1 MTKALYR
8 VLRPKKWGEV
18 VDKDLI
24 VEVLRNQVKNNSVSH
39 GYLFCGLRGTGKT
52 SCAKIL
58 ARAVNCL
65 NPHDGEPCNEC
76 ENCKAILEDRAV
88 DVLEL
93 DAASN
98 NGVDNIRELKE
109 LGVYPP
115 TTLKKKVYIIDEAH
129 MLSNSAFNAL
139 LKILE
144 EPPAHLIFILA
155 TTEPEKLPDTVK
167 SRLQRFDF
175 HGISKDKL
183 EESLRSAAVGL
194 NEEVSDEVFGII
206 ADNAGG
212 SMRDA
217 LSMLDQ
223 LLSIP
228 LRPITPEIISTLL
241 GFTGIDEIAP
251 LLTDILNHDVLGVM
265 NETRDIMKRGR
276 SGEKTLYALMK
287 ACRDL
292 YLVKMG
298 EMDGMSTKRKEILTK
313 ISEYV
318 DENRILDLIESFR
331 KLIDGINYA
340 YDEALMFQMGLVEI
354 ARNRVVTTSVSDAKD
369 VKIPKFVKEKKETNF
384 NELFSRNVENTEDKV
399 KVENRPNK
407 SINPENDESGDK
419 VKNENKAENKKHE
432 SIEVK
437 PTKND
442 KTEMPKNE
450 SDFEERPFFEPE
462 EADFIN
468 MVEGFLP
475 DVSRQEDTL
484 NSVRKN
490 DNPDIVESKKDEKTD
505 EESDEKEK
513 SIETDE
519 TKSTTTD
526 FPKSEDR
533 FEENEEQDD
542 GALQNEEG
550 SELFDKIVEGNP
562 LLQFSKDN
570 YYIKFKKSK
579 LVFTPKTS
587 EEDFIFNSYKKELT
601 EKLSEIVG
609 SGASIEIRS
618 SNEDVQRLIN
628 LFGDKLEIRE

>member
-8 VLRPKKWGEV
+8 VLRPKTWSEV

-24 VEVLRNQVKNNSVSH
+24 VEVLRNQVKNDSVSH

-144 EPPAHLIFILA
+144 EPPKHLIFILA
-155 TTEPEKLPDTVK
+155 TTEPEKLPNTVK

-175 HGISKDKL
+175 HGISKDRL
-183 EESLRSAAVGL
+183 EDSLRNAAKGL
-194 NEEVSDEVFGII
+194 KEEVSDEVFGIV

-228 LRPITPEIISTLL
+228 IRPITPEIISSLL

-265 NETRDIMKRGR
+265 NETADIMKRGR

-298 EMDGMSTKRKEILTK
+298 ETDGLSTKRKEVLEK

-354 ARNRVVTTSVSDAKD
+354 ARNRAVTTSVSNSRET
-369 VKIPKFVKEKKETNF
+369 KIPKFVKEKKETDF
-384 NELFSRNVENTEDKV
+384 NELFSKNVEKKEAEVQNEKTKSEPSDTDKE
-399 KVENRPNK
+399 KLEK
-407 SINPENDESGDK
+407 DEMK
-419 VKNENKAENKKHE
+419 PIKNEAKQK
-432 SIEVK
+432 
-437 PTKND
+437 D
-442 KTEMPKNE
+442 KNE
-450 SDFEERPFFEPE
+450 KPQTEADFEERPFLEPE
-462 EADFIN
+462 ESDYLNLDEEFT
-468 MVEGFLP
+468 P
-475 DVSRQEDTL
+475 DVSGW
-484 NSVRKN
+484 
-490 DNPDIVESKKDEKTD
+490 ESKTNVAPKN
-505 EESDEKEK
+505 SEKEVELK
-513 SIETDE
+513 KAEEHEEVVEEEKDLKDSIERKKTGTDDLSKVE
-519 TKSTTTD
+519 EKIE
-526 FPKSEDR
+526 ED
-533 FEENEEQDD
+533 EGVDD
-542 GALQNEEG
+542 GTLQNEEG
-550 SELFDKIVEGNP
+550 EKMFDKIVEGNP
-562 LLQFSKDN
+562 LLQSSKNN
-570 YYIKFKKSK
+570 YYIKLIKKK
-579 LVFTPKTS
+579 LIFTPKNS
-587 EEDFIFNSYKKELT
+587 EEDFIFNSSKKEIT
-601 EKLSEIVG
+601 EKMNEIVG
-609 SGASIEIRS
+609 GGASVEIRS
-618 SNEDVQRLIN
+618 SNTEMQRAID
-628 LFGDKLEIRE
+628 LFGDKLEIR

>member
-8 VLRPKKWGEV
+8 VLRPKTWSEV

-24 VEVLRNQVKNNSVSH
+24 VEVLRNQVKNDSVSH

-144 EPPAHLIFILA
+144 EPPKHLIFILA

-175 HGISKDKL
+175 HGISKDRL
-183 EESLRSAAVGL
+183 EDSLRNAAKGL
-194 NEEVSDEVFGII
+194 KEEVSDEVFGII

-228 LRPITPEIISTLL
+228 IRPITPEIISSLL

-265 NETRDIMKRGR
+265 NETADIMKRGR

-298 EMDGMSTKRKEILTK
+298 ETDGLSTKRKEVLEK

-354 ARNRVVTTSVSDAKD
+354 ARNRAVTTSVSNSRET
-369 VKIPKFVKEKKETNF
+369 KIPKFVKEKKETDF
-384 NELFSRNVENTEDKV
+384 NELFSKNIEKKEAKVQNEKTKSEPSYTDKE
-399 KVENRPNK
+399 KLEK
-407 SINPENDESGDK
+407 DEMK
-419 VKNENKAENKKHE
+419 PIKNEAKQ
-432 SIEVK
+432 
-437 PTKND
+437 ND
-442 KTEMPKNE
+442 KNEKPQTE

-462 EADFIN
+462 ESDYLNLDEEFT
-468 MVEGFLP
+468 P
-475 DVSRQEDTL
+475 DVSGWKSKTNPYPEKGEKEVELKKAEEPEEEKDL
-484 NSVRKN
+484 KDSIERKKTGT
-490 DNPDIVESKKDEKTD
+490 DDLSKAEEKIEED
-505 EESDEKEK
+505 EEV
-513 SIETDE
+513 
-519 TKSTTTD
+519 
-526 FPKSEDR
+526 
-533 FEENEEQDD
+533 DD
-542 GALQNEEG
+542 GTLQNDEG
-550 SELFDKIVEGNP
+550 EKMFDKIVEGNP
-562 LLQFSKDN
+562 LLQSSKNN
-570 YYIKFKKSK
+570 YYIKLIKKK
-579 LVFTPKTS
+579 LIFTPKNS
-587 EEDFIFNSYKKELT
+587 EEDFIFNSSKKEIT
-601 EKLSEIVG
+601 EKMNEIVG
-609 SGASIEIRS
+609 GGASVEIRS
-618 SNEDVQRLIN
+618 SNTEMQRAID
-628 LFGDKLEIRE
+628 LFGDKLEIR

>member
-8 VLRPKKWGEV
+8 VLRPKTWSEV

-24 VEVLRNQVKNNSVSH
+24 VEVLRNQVKNDSVSH

-144 EPPAHLIFILA
+144 EPPKHLIFILA

-175 HGISKDKL
+175 HGISKDRL
-183 EESLRSAAVGL
+183 EDSLRNAAKGL
-194 NEEVSDEVFGII
+194 KEEVSDEVFGII

-228 LRPITPEIISTLL
+228 IRPITPEIISSLL

-265 NETRDIMKRGR
+265 NETADIMKRGR

-298 EMDGMSTKRKEILTK
+298 ETDGLSTKRKEVLEK

-354 ARNRVVTTSVSDAKD
+354 ARNKAVTTSVSNSRET
-369 VKIPKFVKEKKETNF
+369 KIPKFVKEKKETDF
-384 NELFSRNVENTEDKV
+384 NELFSKNVEKKEAKVQNEKTKSEPSDTDKE
-399 KVENRPNK
+399 KLEK
-407 SINPENDESGDK
+407 DEMK
-419 VKNENKAENKKHE
+419 PIKNEAKQ
-432 SIEVK
+432 
-437 PTKND
+437 ND
-442 KTEMPKNE
+442 KNEKPQTE

-462 EADFIN
+462 ESDYLNLDEEFT
-468 MVEGFLP
+468 P
-475 DVSRQEDTL
+475 DVSGW
-484 NSVRKN
+484 
-490 DNPDIVESKKDEKTD
+490 ESKTNVAPKKGEKEVELKKAEEPEEVVEEEKDLKDSIERKKTGTDDLSKAKEKIEED
-505 EESDEKEK
+505 EEV
-513 SIETDE
+513 
-519 TKSTTTD
+519 
-526 FPKSEDR
+526 
-533 FEENEEQDD
+533 DD
-542 GALQNEEG
+542 GTLQNEEG
-550 SELFDKIVEGNP
+550 EKMFDKIVEGNP
-562 LLQFSKDN
+562 LLQSSKNN
-570 YYIKFKKSK
+570 YYIKLIKKK
-579 LVFTPKTS
+579 LIFTPKNS
-587 EEDFIFNSYKKELT
+587 EEDFIFNSSKKELT
-601 EKLSEIVG
+601 EKMNEIVG
-609 SGASIEIRS
+609 GGASVEIRS
-618 SNEDVQRLIN
+618 SNAGMQRAID
-628 LFGDKLEIRE
+628 LFGDKLEIR

>member
-8 VLRPKKWGEV
+8 VLRPKTWSEV

-24 VEVLRNQVKNNSVSH
+24 VEVLRNQVKNDSVSH

-144 EPPAHLIFILA
+144 EPPKHLIFILA

-175 HGISKDKL
+175 HGISKDRL
-183 EESLRSAAVGL
+183 EDSLRNAAKGL
-194 NEEVSDEVFGII
+194 KEKVSDEVFGII

-228 LRPITPEIISTLL
+228 IRPITPEIISSLL

-265 NETRDIMKRGR
+265 NETADIMKRGR

-298 EMDGMSTKRKEILTK
+298 ETDGLSTKRKEVLEK

-354 ARNRVVTTSVSDAKD
+354 ARNRAVTTSVSNSGET
-369 VKIPKFVKEKKETNF
+369 KIPKFVKEKKETDF
-384 NELFSRNVENTEDKV
+384 NELFSKNVEKKEAEIENEKTKSEPSDTEKE
-399 KVENRPNK
+399 KLEK
-407 SINPENDESGDK
+407 DEMK
-419 VKNENKAENKKHE
+419 PIKNE
-432 SIEVK
+432 VK
-437 PTKND
+437 QND
-442 KTEMPKNE
+442 KNEKPQTE

-462 EADFIN
+462 ESDYLNLDEEFT
-468 MVEGFLP
+468 P
-475 DVSRQEDTL
+475 DVSGWKSKTNATPEKGEKEVELKKAEEPEEAVEEEKDL
-484 NSVRKN
+484 KDSIERKKTGT
-490 DNPDIVESKKDEKTD
+490 DDLSKAEEKIEED
-505 EESDEKEK
+505 EEV
-513 SIETDE
+513 
-519 TKSTTTD
+519 
-526 FPKSEDR
+526 
-533 FEENEEQDD
+533 DD
-542 GALQNEEG
+542 GTLQNEEG
-550 SELFDKIVEGNP
+550 EKMFDKIVEGNP
-562 LLQFSKDN
+562 LLQSSKNN
-570 YYIKFKKSK
+570 YYIKLIKKK
-579 LVFTPKTS
+579 LIFTPKNS
-587 EEDFIFNSYKKELT
+587 EEDFIFNSSKKELT
-601 EKLSEIVG
+601 EKMNEIVG
-609 SGASIEIRS
+609 GGASVEIRS
-618 SNEDVQRLIN
+618 SNAGMQRAID
-628 LFGDKLEIRE
+628 LFGDKLEIR

>member
-8 VLRPKKWGEV
+8 VLRPKTWSEV

-24 VEVLRNQVKNNSVSH
+24 VEVLRNQVKNDSVSH

-144 EPPAHLIFILA
+144 EPPKHLIFILA

-175 HGISKDKL
+175 HGISKDRL
-183 EESLRSAAVGL
+183 EDSLRNAAKGL
-194 NEEVSDEVFGII
+194 KEEVSDEVFGII

-228 LRPITPEIISTLL
+228 IRPITPEIISSLL

-265 NETRDIMKRGR
+265 NETADIMKRGR

-298 EMDGMSTKRKEILTK
+298 ETDGLSTKRKEVLEK

-354 ARNRVVTTSVSDAKD
+354 ARNRAVTTSVSNSGET
-369 VKIPKFVKEKKETNF
+369 KIPKFVKEKKETDF
-384 NELFSRNVENTEDKV
+384 NELFSKNVEKKEAEVQNEKTKSEPSDTEKE
-399 KVENRPNK
+399 KLEK
-407 SINPENDESGDK
+407 DEMK
-419 VKNENKAENKKHE
+419 PVKNE
-432 SIEVK
+432 VK
-437 PTKND
+437 QND
-442 KTEMPKNE
+442 KNEKPQTE

-462 EADFIN
+462 ESDYLNLDEEFT
-468 MVEGFLP
+468 P
-475 DVSRQEDTL
+475 DVSEWKSKT
-484 NSVRKN
+484 
-490 DNPDIVESKKDEKTD
+490 NPTSEKGEKEVELKKAEEPKEVVEEEKELKDSIERNKTGTDDLSKAEEKIEED
-505 EESDEKEK
+505 EEV
-513 SIETDE
+513 
-519 TKSTTTD
+519 
-526 FPKSEDR
+526 
-533 FEENEEQDD
+533 DD
-542 GALQNEEG
+542 GTLQNEEG
-550 SELFDKIVEGNP
+550 EKMFDKIVEGNP
-562 LLQFSKDN
+562 LLQSSKNN
-570 YYIKFKKSK
+570 YYIKLIKKK
-579 LVFTPKTS
+579 LIFTPKNS
-587 EEDFIFNSYKKELT
+587 EEDFIFNSSKKELT
-601 EKLSEIVG
+601 EKMNEIVG
-609 SGASIEIRS
+609 GGASVEIRS
-618 SNEDVQRLIN
+618 SNAGMQRAID
-628 LFGDKLEIRE
+628 LFGDKLEIR

>member
-8 VLRPKKWGEV
+8 VLRPKKWSEV

-24 VEVLRNQVKNNSVSH
+24 VEVLRNQVKNDSVSH

-144 EPPAHLIFILA
+144 EPPKHLIFILA

-183 EESLRSAAVGL
+183 EESLKMAANGL
-194 NEEVSDEVFGII
+194 NEEVSEEVFGII

-228 LRPITPEIISTLL
+228 IRPITPEIISTLL

-265 NETRDIMKRGR
+265 SETADIMKRGR

-298 EMDGMSTKRKEILTK
+298 ETDGLSTKRKEVLSK
-313 ISEYV
+313 ISDYV

-354 ARNRVVTTSVSDAKD
+354 ARNRAISTSVSNAKD
-369 VKIPKFVKEKKETNF
+369 VKIPKFVKDKKETDF
-384 NELFSRNVENTEDKV
+384 NELFSKNLEKKQDKVEIKKETVEPLDVEQKKSEETSKTENIIEYKTEVPIDEDKS
-399 KVENRPNK
+399 N
-407 SINPENDESGDK
+407 I
-419 VKNENKAENKKHE
+419 KK
-432 SIEVK
+432 EV
-437 PTKND
+437 PQSD
-442 KTEMPKNE
+442 

-462 EADFIN
+462 ESDYMNIDEEFS
-468 MVEGFLP
+468 P
-475 DVSRQEDTL
+475 DVSGWKSKTDPTPKKSTKEDKIKT
-484 NSVRKN
+484 VEKHDEYIEEKKN
-490 DNPDIVESKKDEKTD
+490 LKEPLEAEKSESK
-505 EESDEKEK
+505 
-513 SIETDE
+513 
-519 TKSTTTD
+519 
-526 FPKSEDR
+526 
-533 FEENEEQDD
+533 EQDKVEKNEPVDD
-542 GALQNEEG
+542 GTLQNEEG
-550 SELFDKIVEGNP
+550 EKMFDKIVEGNP

-570 YYIKFKKSK
+570 FYIKFINKKMI
-579 LVFTPKTS
+579 FTPKNS
-587 EEDFIFNSYKKELT
+587 EEDFIFNSSKKELT
-601 EKLSEIVG
+601 EKLNEIVG
-609 SGASIEIRS
+609 GGASIEIRS
-618 SNEDVQRLIN
+618 SNEGIQKVID

>member
-8 VLRPKKWGEV
+8 VLRPKTWSEV

-24 VEVLRNQVKNNSVSH
+24 VEVLRNQVKNDSVSH

-144 EPPAHLIFILA
+144 EPPKHLIFILA

-175 HGISKDKL
+175 HGISKDRL
-183 EESLRSAAVGL
+183 EDSLRNAAKGL
-194 NEEVSDEVFGII
+194 KEEVSDEVFGII

-228 LRPITPEIISTLL
+228 IRPITPEIISSLL
-241 GFTGIDEIAP
+241 GFTGIDEIAT

-265 NETRDIMKRGR
+265 NETADIMKRGR

-298 EMDGMSTKRKEILTK
+298 ETDGLSTKRKEVLEK

-354 ARNRVVTTSVSDAKD
+354 ARNRAVTTSVSNSRET
-369 VKIPKFVKEKKETNF
+369 KIPKFVKEKKETDF
-384 NELFSRNVENTEDKV
+384 NELFSKNVE
-399 KVENRPNK
+399 
-407 SINPENDESGDK
+407 
-419 VKNENKAENKKHE
+419 KNEAKVQNENTKLEPSDTDKE
-432 SIEVK
+432 KLEKDEIKPIKNEVK
-437 PTKND
+437 QKDKNEKP
-442 KTEMPKNE
+442 KTESN
-450 SDFEERPFFEPE
+450 FEERPFLEPE
-462 EADFIN
+462 ESDYLNLDEEFT
-468 MVEGFLP
+468 P
-475 DVSRQEDTL
+475 DVSGW
-484 NSVRKN
+484 
-490 DNPDIVESKKDEKTD
+490 ESKTNVAPKNGEKEVELKKAEEPEEVVEEEKDLKDSIERKKTGTDDLSKAEEKIEED
-505 EESDEKEK
+505 EEV
-513 SIETDE
+513 
-519 TKSTTTD
+519 
-526 FPKSEDR
+526 
-533 FEENEEQDD
+533 DD
-542 GALQNEEG
+542 GTLQNEEG
-550 SELFDKIVEGNP
+550 EKMFDRIVEGNP
-562 LLQFSKDN
+562 LLQSSKNN
-570 YYIKFKKSK
+570 YYIKLIKKK
-579 LVFTPKTS
+579 LIFTPKNS
-587 EEDFIFNSYKKELT
+587 EEDFIFNSSKKELT
-601 EKLSEIVG
+601 EKMNEIVG
-609 SGASIEIRS
+609 GGASVEIRS
-618 SNEDVQRLIN
+618 SNAGMQRAID
-628 LFGDKLEIRE
+628 LFGDKLEIR

>member
-8 VLRPKKWGEV
+8 VLRPKTWSEV

-24 VEVLRNQVKNNSVSH
+24 VEVLRNQVKNDSVSH

-144 EPPAHLIFILA
+144 EPPKHLIFILA

-175 HGISKDKL
+175 HGISKDRL
-183 EESLRSAAVGL
+183 EDSLRNAAKGL
-194 NEEVSDEVFGII
+194 KEEVSDEVFGII

-228 LRPITPEIISTLL
+228 IRPITPEIISSLL

-265 NETRDIMKRGR
+265 NETADIMKRGR

-298 EMDGMSTKRKEILTK
+298 ETDGLSTKRKEVLEK

-354 ARNRVVTTSVSDAKD
+354 ARNKAVTTSVSNSRET
-369 VKIPKFVKEKKETNF
+369 KIPKFVKEKKETDF
-384 NELFSRNVENTEDKV
+384 NELFSKNVEKKEAEVQNEKTKSEPSYTDKE
-399 KVENRPNK
+399 KLEK
-407 SINPENDESGDK
+407 DEMK
-419 VKNENKAENKKHE
+419 PIKNEVKQNDKNKK
-432 SIEVK
+432 
-437 PTKND
+437 PQT
-442 KTEMPKNE
+442 E

-462 EADFIN
+462 ESDYLNLDEEFT
-468 MVEGFLP
+468 P
-475 DVSRQEDTL
+475 DVSGWKSKTNPAPEKGEKEVELKKAKEPEEVVEEEKDL
-484 NSVRKN
+484 KDSIERKKTGT
-490 DNPDIVESKKDEKTD
+490 DDLSKEEEKIEED
-505 EESDEKEK
+505 EEV
-513 SIETDE
+513 
-519 TKSTTTD
+519 
-526 FPKSEDR
+526 
-533 FEENEEQDD
+533 DD
-542 GALQNEEG
+542 GTLQNEEG
-550 SELFDKIVEGNP
+550 EKMFDKIVEGNP
-562 LLQFSKDN
+562 LLQSSKNN
-570 YYIKFKKSK
+570 YYIKLIKKK
-579 LVFTPKTS
+579 LIFTPKNS
-587 EEDFIFNSYKKELT
+587 EEDFIFNSSKKELT
-601 EKLSEIVG
+601 EKMNEIVG
-609 SGASIEIRS
+609 GGASVEIRS
-618 SNEDVQRLIN
+618 SNAGMQRAID
-628 LFGDKLEIRE
+628 LFGDKLEIR

>member
-1 MTKALYR
+1 MKKALYR
-8 VLRPKKWGEV
+8 VLRPKTWSEV

-24 VEVLRNQVKNNSVSH
+24 VEVLRNQVKNDSVSH

-144 EPPAHLIFILA
+144 EPPKHLIFILA

-175 HGISKDKL
+175 HGISKDRL
-183 EESLRSAAVGL
+183 EDSLRNAAKGL
-194 NEEVSDEVFGII
+194 KEEVSDEVFGII

-228 LRPITPEIISTLL
+228 IRPITPEIISSLL

-265 NETRDIMKRGR
+265 NETADIMKRGR

-298 EMDGMSTKRKEILTK
+298 ETDGLSTKRKEVLEK

-354 ARNRVVTTSVSDAKD
+354 ARNKAVTTSVSNSRET
-369 VKIPKFVKEKKETNF
+369 KIPKFVKEKKETDF
-384 NELFSRNVENTEDKV
+384 NELFSKNVEKKEAKVQNEKTKSEPSDTDKE
-399 KVENRPNK
+399 KLEK
-407 SINPENDESGDK
+407 DEMK
-419 VKNENKAENKKHE
+419 PIKNEAKQ
-432 SIEVK
+432 
-437 PTKND
+437 ND
-442 KTEMPKNE
+442 KNEKPQTE

-462 EADFIN
+462 ESDYLNLDEEFTH
-468 MVEGFLP
+468 
-475 DVSRQEDTL
+475 DVSGW
-484 NSVRKN
+484 
-490 DNPDIVESKKDEKTD
+490 ESKTNVAPKKGENEVELKKAEEPEEVVEEEKDLKDSIERKKTETDDLSKEEEKIEED
-505 EESDEKEK
+505 EEV
-513 SIETDE
+513 
-519 TKSTTTD
+519 
-526 FPKSEDR
+526 
-533 FEENEEQDD
+533 DD
-542 GALQNEEG
+542 GTLQNEEG
-550 SELFDKIVEGNP
+550 EKMFDKIVEGNP
-562 LLQFSKDN
+562 LLQSSKNN
-570 YYIKFKKSK
+570 YYIKLIKKK
-579 LVFTPKTS
+579 LIFTPKNS
-587 EEDFIFNSYKKELT
+587 EEDFIFNSSKKELT
-601 EKLSEIVG
+601 EKMNEIVG
-609 SGASIEIRS
+609 GGASVEIRS
-618 SNEDVQRLIN
+618 SNAGMQRAID
-628 LFGDKLEIRE
+628 LFGDKLEIR

>member
-8 VLRPKKWGEV
+8 VLRPKTWSEV

-24 VEVLRNQVKNNSVSH
+24 VEVLRNQVKNDSVSH

-144 EPPAHLIFILA
+144 EPPKHLIFILA

-175 HGISKDKL
+175 HGISKDRL
-183 EESLRSAAVGL
+183 EDSLRNAAKGL
-194 NEEVSDEVFGII
+194 KEEVSDEVFGII

-228 LRPITPEIISTLL
+228 IRPITPEIISSLL

-265 NETRDIMKRGR
+265 NETADIMKRGR

-298 EMDGMSTKRKEILTK
+298 ETDGLSTKRKEVLEK

-354 ARNRVVTTSVSDAKD
+354 ARNKAVTTSVSNSRET
-369 VKIPKFVKEKKETNF
+369 KIPKFVKEKKETDF
-384 NELFSRNVENTEDKV
+384 NELFSKNVE
-399 KVENRPNK
+399 
-407 SINPENDESGDK
+407 
-419 VKNENKAENKKHE
+419 KNEAKVQNEKTKSEPSDTDKEKLEKDEIKPIKN
-432 SIEVK
+432 EVK
-437 PTKND
+437 QKDKNE
-442 KTEMPKNE
+442 KPQKE
-450 SDFEERPFFEPE
+450 SDFEERPFLEPE
-462 EADFIN
+462 ESDYLNLDEEF
-468 MVEGFLP
+468 MP
-475 DVSRQEDTL
+475 DVSEWKNKTNPTPEKGEKEVEFKKTEEPEEVAEEEKDL
-484 NSVRKN
+484 KDSIERKKAGT
-490 DNPDIVESKKDEKTD
+490 DDLSKAEEKIEED
-505 EESDEKEK
+505 EEV
-513 SIETDE
+513 
-519 TKSTTTD
+519 
-526 FPKSEDR
+526 
-533 FEENEEQDD
+533 DD
-542 GALQNEEG
+542 GTLQNEEG
-550 SELFDKIVEGNP
+550 EKMFDKIVEGNP
-562 LLQFSKDN
+562 LLQSSKNN
-570 YYIKFKKSK
+570 YYIKLIKKK
-579 LVFTPKTS
+579 LIFTPKNS
-587 EEDFIFNSYKKELT
+587 EEDFIFNSSKKELT
-601 EKLSEIVG
+601 EKMNEIVG
-609 SGASIEIRS
+609 GGASVEIRS
-618 SNEDVQRLIN
+618 SNAGMQRAID
-628 LFGDKLEIRE
+628 LFGDKLEIR

>member
-8 VLRPKKWGEV
+8 VLRPKTWSEV

-24 VEVLRNQVKNNSVSH
+24 VEVLRNQVKNDSVSH

-52 SCAKIL
+52 SCAKIM

-144 EPPAHLIFILA
+144 EPPKHLIFILA

-175 HGISKDKL
+175 HGISKDRL
-183 EESLRSAAVGL
+183 EDSLRNAAKGL
-194 NEEVSDEVFGII
+194 KEEVSDEVFGII

-228 LRPITPEIISTLL
+228 IRPITPEIISSLL

-265 NETRDIMKRGR
+265 NETADIMKRGR

-298 EMDGMSTKRKEILTK
+298 ETDGLSTKRKEVLEK

-354 ARNRVVTTSVSDAKD
+354 ARNKAVTTSVSNSRET
-369 VKIPKFVKEKKETNF
+369 KIPKFVKEKKETDF
-384 NELFSRNVENTEDKV
+384 TELFSKNVE
-399 KVENRPNK
+399 
-407 SINPENDESGDK
+407 
-419 VKNENKAENKKHE
+419 KNEAKVQNEKTKSEPSDTDKEKLEKDEIKPIKN
-432 SIEVK
+432 EVK
-437 PTKND
+437 QKDKNE
-442 KTEMPKNE
+442 KPQKE
-450 SDFEERPFFEPE
+450 SDFEERPFLEPE
-462 EADFIN
+462 ESDYLNLDEEF
-468 MVEGFLP
+468 MP
-475 DVSRQEDTL
+475 DVSEWKNKTNPTPEKGEKEVEFKKTEEPEEVAEEEKDL
-484 NSVRKN
+484 KDSIERKKAGT
-490 DNPDIVESKKDEKTD
+490 DDLSKAEEKIEED
-505 EESDEKEK
+505 EEV
-513 SIETDE
+513 
-519 TKSTTTD
+519 
-526 FPKSEDR
+526 
-533 FEENEEQDD
+533 DD
-542 GALQNEEG
+542 GTLQNEEG
-550 SELFDKIVEGNP
+550 EKMFDKIVEGNP
-562 LLQFSKDN
+562 LLQSSKNN
-570 YYIKFKKSK
+570 YYIKLIKKK
-579 LVFTPKTS
+579 LIFTPKNS
-587 EEDFIFNSYKKELT
+587 EEDFIFNSSKKELT
-601 EKLSEIVG
+601 EKMNEIVG
-609 SGASIEIRS
+609 GGASVEIRS
-618 SNEDVQRLIN
+618 SNAGMQRAID
-628 LFGDKLEIRE
+628 LFGDKLEIR

>member
-8 VLRPKKWGEV
+8 VLRPKTWSEV

-24 VEVLRNQVKNNSVSH
+24 VEVLRNQVKNDSVSH

-144 EPPAHLIFILA
+144 EPPKHLIFILA

-175 HGISKDKL
+175 HGISKDRL
-183 EESLRSAAVGL
+183 EDSLRNAAKGL
-194 NEEVSDEVFGII
+194 KEEVSDEVFGII

-228 LRPITPEIISTLL
+228 IRPITPEIISSLL
-241 GFTGIDEIAP
+241 GFTGIDEIAL

-265 NETRDIMKRGR
+265 NETADIMKRGR

-298 EMDGMSTKRKEILTK
+298 ETDGLSTKRKEVLEK

-354 ARNRVVTTSVSDAKD
+354 ARNRAVTTSVSNSRET
-369 VKIPKFVKEKKETNF
+369 KIPKFVKEKKETDF
-384 NELFSRNVENTEDKV
+384 NELFSKNVE
-399 KVENRPNK
+399 
-407 SINPENDESGDK
+407 
-419 VKNENKAENKKHE
+419 KNEAKVQNEKTKSEPSDTDKEKLEKDEIKPIKN
-432 SIEVK
+432 EVK
-437 PTKND
+437 QKDKNE
-442 KTEMPKNE
+442 KPQKE

-462 EADFIN
+462 ESDYLNLDEEFT
-468 MVEGFLP
+468 P
-475 DVSRQEDTL
+475 DVSGW
-484 NSVRKN
+484 
-490 DNPDIVESKKDEKTD
+490 ESKTNVAPKKGEKEVELKKAEEPEEVVEEEKDLKDSIERKKTGTDDLSKAEEKIEED
-505 EESDEKEK
+505 EEV
-513 SIETDE
+513 
-519 TKSTTTD
+519 
-526 FPKSEDR
+526 
-533 FEENEEQDD
+533 DD
-542 GALQNEEG
+542 GTLQNEEG
-550 SELFDKIVEGNP
+550 EKMFDKIVEGNP
-562 LLQFSKDN
+562 LLQSSKNN
-570 YYIKFKKSK
+570 YYIKLIKKK
-579 LVFTPKTS
+579 LIFTPKNS
-587 EEDFIFNSYKKELT
+587 EEDFIFNSSKKELT
-601 EKLSEIVG
+601 EKMNEIVG
-609 SGASIEIRS
+609 GGASVEIRS
-618 SNEDVQRLIN
+618 SNAGMQRAID
-628 LFGDKLEIRE
+628 LFGDKLEIR

>member
-8 VLRPKKWGEV
+8 VLRPKTWSEV

-24 VEVLRNQVKNNSVSH
+24 VEVLRNQVKNDSVSH

-144 EPPAHLIFILA
+144 EPPKHLIFILA

-175 HGISKDKL
+175 HGISKDRL
-183 EESLRSAAVGL
+183 EDSLRNAAKGL
-194 NEEVSDEVFGII
+194 KEEVSDEVFGII

-228 LRPITPEIISTLL
+228 IRPITPEIISTLL

-251 LLTDILNHDVLGVM
+251 LLTDILNHDVLDVM
-265 NETRDIMKRGR
+265 NETADIMKRGR

-298 EMDGMSTKRKEILTK
+298 ETDGLSTKRKEVLEK

-354 ARNRVVTTSVSDAKD
+354 ARNRAVTTSVSNSRET
-369 VKIPKFVKEKKETNF
+369 KIPKFVKEKKETDF
-384 NELFSRNVENTEDKV
+384 NELFSKNVE
-399 KVENRPNK
+399 
-407 SINPENDESGDK
+407 
-419 VKNENKAENKKHE
+419 KNEAKVQNEKTKSEPSDTDKEKLEKDEIKPIKN
-432 SIEVK
+432 EVK
-437 PTKND
+437 QKDKNE
-442 KTEMPKNE
+442 KPQKE

-462 EADFIN
+462 ESDYLNLDEEFT
-468 MVEGFLP
+468 P
-475 DVSRQEDTL
+475 DVSGW
-484 NSVRKN
+484 
-490 DNPDIVESKKDEKTD
+490 ESKTNVAPKKGEKEVELKKAEEPEEVVEEEKDLKDSIERKKTGTDDLSKAEEKIEED
-505 EESDEKEK
+505 EEV
-513 SIETDE
+513 
-519 TKSTTTD
+519 
-526 FPKSEDR
+526 
-533 FEENEEQDD
+533 DD
-542 GALQNEEG
+542 GTLQNEEG
-550 SELFDKIVEGNP
+550 EKMFDKIVEGNP
-562 LLQFSKDN
+562 LLQSSKNN
-570 YYIKFKKSK
+570 YYIKLIKKK
-579 LVFTPKTS
+579 LIFTPKNS
-587 EEDFIFNSYKKELT
+587 EEDFIFNSSKKELT
-601 EKLSEIVG
+601 EKMNEIVG
-609 SGASIEIRS
+609 GGASVEIRS
-618 SNEDVQRLIN
+618 SNAGMQRAID
-628 LFGDKLEIRE
+628 LFGDKLEIR

>member
-8 VLRPKKWGEV
+8 VLRPKTWSEV

-24 VEVLRNQVKNNSVSH
+24 VEVLRNQVKNDSVSH

-65 NPHDGEPCNEC
+65 NSHDGEPCNEC

-144 EPPAHLIFILA
+144 EPPKHLIFILA

-175 HGISKDKL
+175 HGISKDRL
-183 EESLRSAAVGL
+183 EDSLRNAAKGL
-194 NEEVSDEVFGII
+194 KEEVSDEVFGII

-228 LRPITPEIISTLL
+228 IRPITPEIISSLL

-265 NETRDIMKRGR
+265 NETADIMKRGR

-298 EMDGMSTKRKEILTK
+298 ETDGLSTKRKEVLEK

-354 ARNRVVTTSVSDAKD
+354 ARNRAVTTLVSNSRET
-369 VKIPKFVKEKKETNF
+369 KIPKFVKEKKETDF
-384 NELFSRNVENTEDKV
+384 NELFSKNIEKKEAKVQNEKTKSEPSDTDKE
-399 KVENRPNK
+399 KLEK
-407 SINPENDESGDK
+407 DEMK
-419 VKNENKAENKKHE
+419 PIKNEAKQ
-432 SIEVK
+432 
-437 PTKND
+437 ND
-442 KTEMPKNE
+442 KNEKPQTE
-450 SDFEERPFFEPE
+450 SDFEERPFFEPDESDYLNLDE
-462 EADFIN
+462 EFT
-468 MVEGFLP
+468 P
-475 DVSRQEDTL
+475 DVSGWEKKTNATPEKGEKEVELKKAEEPEEEKDL
-484 NSVRKN
+484 KDSIERKKTGT
-490 DNPDIVESKKDEKTD
+490 DDLSKAEEKIEED
-505 EESDEKEK
+505 EEV
-513 SIETDE
+513 
-519 TKSTTTD
+519 
-526 FPKSEDR
+526 
-533 FEENEEQDD
+533 DD
-542 GALQNEEG
+542 GTLQNEEG
-550 SELFDKIVEGNP
+550 EKMFDKIVEGNP
-562 LLQFSKDN
+562 LLQSSKNN
-570 YYIKFKKSK
+570 YYIKLIKKK
-579 LVFTPKTS
+579 LIFTPKDS
-587 EEDFIFNSYKKELT
+587 EEDFIFNSSKKELT
-601 EKLSEIVG
+601 EKMNEIVG
-609 SGASIEIRS
+609 GGASVEIRS
-618 SNEDVQRLIN
+618 SNAGMQRAID
-628 LFGDKLEIRE
+628 LFGDKLEIR

>member
-8 VLRPKKWGEV
+8 VLRPKTWSEV

-24 VEVLRNQVKNNSVSH
+24 VEVLRNQVKNDSVSH

-144 EPPAHLIFILA
+144 EPPKHLIFILA

-175 HGISKDKL
+175 HGISKDRL
-183 EESLRSAAVGL
+183 EDSLRNAAKGL
-194 NEEVSDEVFGII
+194 KEEVSDEVFGII

-228 LRPITPEIISTLL
+228 IRPITPEIISSLL

-265 NETRDIMKRGR
+265 NETADIMKRGR

-298 EMDGMSTKRKEILTK
+298 ETDGLSTKRKEVLEK

-354 ARNRVVTTSVSDAKD
+354 ARNRAVTTSVSNSRET
-369 VKIPKFVKEKKETNF
+369 KIPKFVKEKKETDF
-384 NELFSRNVENTEDKV
+384 NELFSKNVE
-399 KVENRPNK
+399 
-407 SINPENDESGDK
+407 
-419 VKNENKAENKKHE
+419 KNEAKVQNEKTKSEPSDTDKEKLEKDEIKPIKN
-432 SIEVK
+432 EVK
-437 PTKND
+437 QKDKNE
-442 KTEMPKNE
+442 KPQKE

-462 EADFIN
+462 ESDYLNLDEEFT
-468 MVEGFLP
+468 P
-475 DVSRQEDTL
+475 DVSGWKSKTNPYPEKGEKEVELKKAEEPEEEKDL
-484 NSVRKN
+484 KDSIERKKTGT
-490 DNPDIVESKKDEKTD
+490 DDLSKAEEKIEED
-505 EESDEKEK
+505 EEV
-513 SIETDE
+513 
-519 TKSTTTD
+519 
-526 FPKSEDR
+526 
-533 FEENEEQDD
+533 DD
-542 GALQNEEG
+542 GTLQNDEG
-550 SELFDKIVEGNP
+550 EKMFDKIVEGNP
-562 LLQFSKDN
+562 LLQSSKNN
-570 YYIKFKKSK
+570 YYIKLIKKK
-579 LVFTPKTS
+579 LIFTPKNS
-587 EEDFIFNSYKKELT
+587 EEDFIFNSSKKELT
-601 EKLSEIVG
+601 EKMNEIVG
-609 SGASIEIRS
+609 GGASVEIRS
-618 SNEDVQRLIN
+618 SNAGMQRAID
-628 LFGDKLEIRE
+628 LFGDKLEIR

>member
-8 VLRPKKWGEV
+8 VLRPKKWSEV

-24 VEVLRNQVKNNSVSH
+24 VEVLRNQVKNDSVSH

-144 EPPAHLIFILA
+144 EPPKHLIFILA

-183 EESLRSAAVGL
+183 EESLKTAANGL
-194 NEEVSDEVFGII
+194 NEEVSEEVFGII

-228 LRPITPEIISTLL
+228 IRPITPEIISTLL

-265 NETRDIMKRGR
+265 SETTYIMKRGR

-298 EMDGMSTKRKEILTK
+298 ETDGLSTKRKDILSK
-313 ISEYV
+313 ISDYV

-354 ARNRVVTTSVSDAKD
+354 ARNRVATTSVSNAKD
-369 VKIPKFVKEKKETNF
+369 VKIPKFVKDKKETDF
-384 NELFSRNVENTEDKV
+384 NELFSKNLAKKQDKDEIKKETVESLD
-399 KVENRPNK
+399 VEQKK
-407 SINPENDESGDK
+407 SEEAS
-419 VKNENKAENKKHE
+419 
-432 SIEVK
+432 
-437 PTKND
+437 
-442 KTEMPKNE
+442 KTENISEYKTEVPIGEDTSNIKKE
-450 SDFEERPFFEPE
+450 VPQSGSDFEERPFFEPE
-462 EADFIN
+462 ESDYMNIDEEFS
-468 MVEGFLP
+468 P
-475 DVSRQEDTL
+475 DVSGLKSKTDPTPKKSTKEDKIKTVEKHDEYIEEKKDL
-484 NSVRKN
+484 KGPLEAEKS
-490 DNPDIVESKKDEKTD
+490 ESK
-505 EESDEKEK
+505 
-513 SIETDE
+513 
-519 TKSTTTD
+519 
-526 FPKSEDR
+526 
-533 FEENEEQDD
+533 EQDKVEKNEPVDD
-542 GALQNEEG
+542 GTLQNEEG
-550 SELFDKIVEGNP
+550 EKMFDKIVEGNP

-570 YYIKFKKSK
+570 FYIKFINKKMI
-579 LVFTPKTS
+579 FTPKNS
-587 EEDFIFNSYKKELT
+587 EEDFIFNSSKKELT
-601 EKLSEIVG
+601 EKLNEIVG
-609 SGASIEIRS
+609 GGASIEIRS
-618 SNEDVQRLIN
+618 SNEGMQKVID

>member
-8 VLRPKKWGEV
+8 VLRPKTWSEV

-24 VEVLRNQVKNNSVSH
+24 VEVLRNQVKNDSVSH

-144 EPPAHLIFILA
+144 EPPKHLIFILA

-175 HGISKDKL
+175 HGISKDRL
-183 EESLRSAAVGL
+183 EDSLRNAAKGL
-194 NEEVSDEVFGII
+194 KEEVSDEVFGII

-228 LRPITPEIISTLL
+228 IRPITPEIISSLL

-265 NETRDIMKRGR
+265 NETADIMKRGR

-298 EMDGMSTKRKEILTK
+298 ETDGLSTKRKQVLEK

-354 ARNRVVTTSVSDAKD
+354 ARNKAVTTSVSNSRET
-369 VKIPKFVKEKKETNF
+369 KIPKFVKEKKETDF
-384 NELFSRNVENTEDKV
+384 NELFSKNVEKKEAEVQNEKTKTEPSDTDKE
-399 KVENRPNK
+399 KLEK
-407 SINPENDESGDK
+407 DEMK
-419 VKNENKAENKKHE
+419 PIKNEAKQ
-432 SIEVK
+432 
-437 PTKND
+437 ND
-442 KTEMPKNE
+442 KNEKPQTE

-462 EADFIN
+462 ESDYLNLDEEFT
-468 MVEGFLP
+468 P
-475 DVSRQEDTL
+475 DVSGW
-484 NSVRKN
+484 
-490 DNPDIVESKKDEKTD
+490 ESKTNVAPKKGEKEVELKKAEEPEEVVEEEKDLKDSIERKKTGTDDLSKAEEKIEED
-505 EESDEKEK
+505 EEV
-513 SIETDE
+513 
-519 TKSTTTD
+519 
-526 FPKSEDR
+526 
-533 FEENEEQDD
+533 DD
-542 GALQNEEG
+542 GTLQNEEG
-550 SELFDKIVEGNP
+550 EKMFDKIVEGNP
-562 LLQFSKDN
+562 LLQSSKNN
-570 YYIKFKKSK
+570 YYIKLIKKK
-579 LVFTPKTS
+579 LIFTPKNS
-587 EEDFIFNSYKKELT
+587 EEDFIFNSSKKELT
-601 EKLSEIVG
+601 EKMNEIVG
-609 SGASIEIRS
+609 GGASVEIRS
-618 SNEDVQRLIN
+618 SNAGMQRAID
-628 LFGDKLEIRE
+628 LFGDKLEIR

>member
-8 VLRPKKWGEV
+8 VLRPKTWSEV

-24 VEVLRNQVKNNSVSH
+24 VEVLRNQVKNDSVSH

-65 NPHDGEPCNEC
+65 NSHDGEPCNEC

-144 EPPAHLIFILA
+144 EPPKHLIFILA

-175 HGISKDKL
+175 HGISKDRL
-183 EESLRSAAVGL
+183 EDSLRNAAKGL
-194 NEEVSDEVFGII
+194 KEEVSDEVFGII

-228 LRPITPEIISTLL
+228 IRPITPEIISSLL

-265 NETRDIMKRGR
+265 NETADIMKRGR

-298 EMDGMSTKRKEILTK
+298 ETDGLSTKRKEVLEK

-354 ARNRVVTTSVSDAKD
+354 ARNKAVTTSVSNSRET
-369 VKIPKFVKEKKETNF
+369 KIPKFVKEKKETDF
-384 NELFSRNVENTEDKV
+384 NELFSKNVEKKEAEVQNEKTKSEPSYTDKE
-399 KVENRPNK
+399 KLEK
-407 SINPENDESGDK
+407 DEMK
-419 VKNENKAENKKHE
+419 PIKNE
-432 SIEVK
+432 VK
-437 PTKND
+437 QND
-442 KTEMPKNE
+442 KNEKPQTE

-462 EADFIN
+462 ESDYLNLDEEFT
-468 MVEGFLP
+468 P
-475 DVSRQEDTL
+475 DVSGWKSKTNPAPEKGEKEVEFKKAEEPEEVAEEEKDL
-484 NSVRKN
+484 KDSIERKKTGT
-490 DNPDIVESKKDEKTD
+490 DDLSKEEEKIEED
-505 EESDEKEK
+505 EEV
-513 SIETDE
+513 
-519 TKSTTTD
+519 
-526 FPKSEDR
+526 
-533 FEENEEQDD
+533 DD
-542 GALQNEEG
+542 GTLQNEEG
-550 SELFDKIVEGNP
+550 EKMFDKIVEGNP
-562 LLQFSKDN
+562 LLQSSKNN
-570 YYIKFKKSK
+570 YYIKLIKKK
-579 LVFTPKTS
+579 LIFTPKNS
-587 EEDFIFNSYKKELT
+587 EEDFIFNSSKKELT
-601 EKLSEIVG
+601 EKMNEIVG
-609 SGASIEIRS
+609 GGASVEIRS
-618 SNEDVQRLIN
+618 SNAGMQRAID
-628 LFGDKLEIRE
+628 LFGDKLEIR

>member
-8 VLRPKKWGEV
+8 VLRPKTWSEV

-24 VEVLRNQVKNNSVSH
+24 VEVLRNQVKNDSVSH

-144 EPPAHLIFILA
+144 EPPKHLIFILA

-175 HGISKDKL
+175 HGISKDRL
-183 EESLRSAAVGL
+183 EDSLRNAAKGL
-194 NEEVSDEVFGII
+194 KEEVSDEVFGII

-228 LRPITPEIISTLL
+228 IRPITPEIISSLL

-265 NETRDIMKRGR
+265 NETVDIMKRGR

-298 EMDGMSTKRKEILTK
+298 ETDGLSTKRKEVLEK

-354 ARNRVVTTSVSDAKD
+354 ARNRAVTTSVSNSRET
-369 VKIPKFVKEKKETNF
+369 KIPKFVKEKKETDF
-384 NELFSRNVENTEDKV
+384 NELFSKNVEKKEAEVQNEKTKSEPSDTDKE
-399 KVENRPNK
+399 KLEK
-407 SINPENDESGDK
+407 DEMK
-419 VKNENKAENKKHE
+419 PIKNE
-432 SIEVK
+432 VK
-437 PTKND
+437 QKDKNE
-442 KTEMPKNE
+442 KPQTE

-462 EADFIN
+462 ESDYLNLDEEFT
-468 MVEGFLP
+468 P
-475 DVSRQEDTL
+475 DVSGWKSKTNVAPEKGEKEVEFKKTEEPEEVAEEEKDL
-484 NSVRKN
+484 KDSIERKKAGT
-490 DNPDIVESKKDEKTD
+490 DDLSKAEEKIEED
-505 EESDEKEK
+505 EEV
-513 SIETDE
+513 
-519 TKSTTTD
+519 
-526 FPKSEDR
+526 
-533 FEENEEQDD
+533 DD
-542 GALQNEEG
+542 GTLQNEEG
-550 SELFDKIVEGNP
+550 EKMFDKIVEGNP
-562 LLQFSKDN
+562 LLQSSKNN
-570 YYIKFKKSK
+570 YYIKLIKKK
-579 LVFTPKTS
+579 LIFTPKNS
-587 EEDFIFNSYKKELT
+587 EEDFIFNSSKKELT
-601 EKLSEIVG
+601 EKMNEIVG
-609 SGASIEIRS
+609 GGASVEIRS
-618 SNEDVQRLIN
+618 SNAGMQRAID
-628 LFGDKLEIRE
+628 LFGDKLEIR

>member
-8 VLRPKKWGEV
+8 VLRPKTWSEV

-24 VEVLRNQVKNNSVSH
+24 VEVLRNQVKNDSVSH

-144 EPPAHLIFILA
+144 EPPKHLIFILA

-175 HGISKDKL
+175 HGISKDRL
-183 EESLRSAAVGL
+183 EDSLRNAAKGL
-194 NEEVSDEVFGII
+194 KEEVSDEVFGII

-228 LRPITPEIISTLL
+228 IRPITPEIISSLL

-265 NETRDIMKRGR
+265 NETADIMKRGR

-298 EMDGMSTKRKEILTK
+298 ETDGLSTKRKEVLEK

-354 ARNRVVTTSVSDAKD
+354 ARNRAVTTSVSNSRET
-369 VKIPKFVKEKKETNF
+369 KIPKFVKEKKETDF
-384 NELFSRNVENTEDKV
+384 NELFSKNVE
-399 KVENRPNK
+399 
-407 SINPENDESGDK
+407 
-419 VKNENKAENKKHE
+419 KNEAKVQNEKTKSEPSDTDKEKLEKDEIKPIKN
-432 SIEVK
+432 EVK
-437 PTKND
+437 QKDKNE
-442 KTEMPKNE
+442 KPQKE

-462 EADFIN
+462 ESDYLNLDEEFT
-468 MVEGFLP
+468 P
-475 DVSRQEDTL
+475 DVSGW
-484 NSVRKN
+484 
-490 DNPDIVESKKDEKTD
+490 ESKTNVAPKKG
-505 EESDEKEK
+505 EKEVELK
-513 SIETDE
+513 KAEEPEEVVEEEKDLKDSIERKKTGTDDLSKAE
-519 TKSTTTD
+519 EKIE
-526 FPKSEDR
+526 ED
-533 FEENEEQDD
+533 EGVDD
-542 GALQNEEG
+542 GTLQNEEG
-550 SELFDKIVEGNP
+550 EKMFDKIVEGNP
-562 LLQFSKDN
+562 LLQSSKNN
-570 YYIKFKKSK
+570 YYIKLIKKK
-579 LVFTPKTS
+579 LIFTPKNS
-587 EEDFIFNSYKKELT
+587 KEDFIFNSSKKELT
-601 EKLSEIVG
+601 EKMNEIVG
-609 SGASIEIRS
+609 GGASVEIRS
-618 SNEDVQRLIN
+618 SNAGMQRAID
-628 LFGDKLEIRE
+628 LFGDKLEIR

>member
-8 VLRPKKWGEV
+8 VLRPKTWSEV

-24 VEVLRNQVKNNSVSH
+24 VEVLRNQVKNDSVSH

-144 EPPAHLIFILA
+144 EPPKHLIFILA

-175 HGISKDKL
+175 HGISKDRL
-183 EESLRSAAVGL
+183 EDSLRNAAKGL
-194 NEEVSDEVFGII
+194 KEEVSDEVFGII

-228 LRPITPEIISTLL
+228 IRPITPEIISTLL

-265 NETRDIMKRGR
+265 NETADIMKRGR

-298 EMDGMSTKRKEILTK
+298 ETDGLSTKRKEVLEK

-354 ARNRVVTTSVSDAKD
+354 ARNRAVTTSVSNSRET
-369 VKIPKFVKEKKETNF
+369 KIPKFVKEKKETDF
-384 NELFSRNVENTEDKV
+384 NELFSKNVEKKEAEIENEKTKLEPSYTDNEKLEKDEMKPIKNAV
-399 KVENRPNK
+399 KQ
-407 SINPENDESGDK
+407 ND
-419 VKNENKAENKKHE
+419 KNE
-432 SIEVK
+432 K
-437 PTKND
+437 PQT
-442 KTEMPKNE
+442 E

-462 EADFIN
+462 ESDYLNLDEEF
-468 MVEGFLP
+468 VP
-475 DVSRQEDTL
+475 DVSEWKSKT
-484 NSVRKN
+484 
-490 DNPDIVESKKDEKTD
+490 NPTSEKGEREVESKKAEEPEEVVEEEKDLKDSIERKKTGTNDLSKAEEKIEED
-505 EESDEKEK
+505 EEV
-513 SIETDE
+513 
-519 TKSTTTD
+519 
-526 FPKSEDR
+526 
-533 FEENEEQDD
+533 DD
-542 GALQNEEG
+542 GTLQNEEG
-550 SELFDKIVEGNP
+550 EKMFDKIVEGNP
-562 LLQFSKDN
+562 LLQFSKNN
-570 YYIKFKKSK
+570 YYIKLIKKK
-579 LVFTPKTS
+579 LIFTPKNS
-587 EEDFIFNSYKKELT
+587 EEDFIFNSSKNELT
-601 EKLSEIVG
+601 EKMNEIVG
-609 SGASIEIRS
+609 GGASVEIRS
-618 SNEDVQRLIN
+618 SNAGMQRAID
-628 LFGDKLEIRE
+628 LFGDKLEIR

>member
-8 VLRPKKWGEV
+8 VLRPKTWSEV

-24 VEVLRNQVKNNSVSH
+24 VEVLRNQVKNDSVSH

-144 EPPAHLIFILA
+144 EPPKHLIFILA

-175 HGISKDKL
+175 HGISKDRL
-183 EESLRSAAVGL
+183 EDSLRNAAKGL
-194 NEEVSDEVFGII
+194 KEEVSDEVFGII

-228 LRPITPEIISTLL
+228 IRPITPEIISSLL

-265 NETRDIMKRGR
+265 NETADIMKRGR

-298 EMDGMSTKRKEILTK
+298 ETDGLSTKRKEVLEK

-354 ARNRVVTTSVSDAKD
+354 ARNRAVTTSVSNSRET
-369 VKIPKFVKEKKETNF
+369 KIPKFVKEKKETDF
-384 NELFSRNVENTEDKV
+384 NELFSKNVE
-399 KVENRPNK
+399 
-407 SINPENDESGDK
+407 
-419 VKNENKAENKKHE
+419 KNEAKVQNEKTKSEPSNTDKEKLE
-432 SIEVK
+432 KDEMK
-437 PTKND
+437 PI
-442 KTEMPKNE
+442 KNE
-450 SDFEERPFFEPE
+450 AKQKDKNEKPQMETDFEKRPFFEPE
-462 EADFIN
+462 ESDYLNLDEEF
-468 MVEGFLP
+468 MP
-475 DVSRQEDTL
+475 DVSEWKSKTNVAPEKGEKEVEFKKAEEPEEVVEEEKVLKD
-484 NSVRKN
+484 SIERKKTGT
-490 DNPDIVESKKDEKTD
+490 DDLSKAEEKIEED
-505 EESDEKEK
+505 EEV
-513 SIETDE
+513 
-519 TKSTTTD
+519 
-526 FPKSEDR
+526 
-533 FEENEEQDD
+533 DD
-542 GALQNEEG
+542 GTLQNDEG
-550 SELFDKIVEGNP
+550 EKMFDKIVEGNP
-562 LLQFSKDN
+562 LLQSSKNN
-570 YYIKFKKSK
+570 YYIKLIKKK
-579 LVFTPKTS
+579 LIFTPKNS
-587 EEDFIFNSYKKELT
+587 EEDFIFNSSKKEIT
-601 EKLSEIVG
+601 EKMNEIVG
-609 SGASIEIRS
+609 GGASVEIRS
-618 SNEDVQRLIN
+618 SNTEMQRAID
-628 LFGDKLEIRE
+628 LFGDKLEIR

>member
-8 VLRPKKWGEV
+8 VLRPKTWSEV

-24 VEVLRNQVKNNSVSH
+24 VEVLRNQVKNDSVSH

-144 EPPAHLIFILA
+144 EPPKHLIFILA

-175 HGISKDKL
+175 HGISKDRL
-183 EESLRSAAVGL
+183 EDSLRNAAKGL
-194 NEEVSDEVFGII
+194 KEEVSDEVFGII

-228 LRPITPEIISTLL
+228 IRPITPEIISSLL

-265 NETRDIMKRGR
+265 NETADIMKRGR

-298 EMDGMSTKRKEILTK
+298 ETDGLSTKRKEVLEK

-318 DENRILDLIESFR
+318 EENRILDLIESFR

-354 ARNRVVTTSVSDAKD
+354 SRNRAVTASVSNSRET
-369 VKIPKFVKEKKETNF
+369 KIPKFVKEKKETDF
-384 NELFSRNVENTEDKV
+384 NELFSKNVEKKEA
-399 KVENRPNK
+399 
-407 SINPENDESGDK
+407 K
-419 VKNENKAENKKHE
+419 VKNEKTKTEPSNTDKEKLEKDE
-432 SIEVK
+432 MK
-437 PTKND
+437 PIKNEAKQND
-442 KTEMPKNE
+442 KNEKPQTE
-450 SDFEERPFFEPE
+450 SDFEERPFLEPE
-462 EADFIN
+462 ESDYLNLDEEFT
-468 MVEGFLP
+468 P
-475 DVSRQEDTL
+475 DVSGWKSKTNPAPEKGEKEVELKKAEEPEEVVEEEKDL
-484 NSVRKN
+484 KDSIERKKTGT
-490 DNPDIVESKKDEKTD
+490 DDLSKEEEKIEED
-505 EESDEKEK
+505 EEV
-513 SIETDE
+513 
-519 TKSTTTD
+519 
-526 FPKSEDR
+526 
-533 FEENEEQDD
+533 DD
-542 GALQNEEG
+542 GTLQNEEG
-550 SELFDKIVEGNP
+550 EKMFDKIVEGNP
-562 LLQFSKDN
+562 LLQSSKNN
-570 YYIKFKKSK
+570 YYIKLIKKK
-579 LVFTPKTS
+579 LIFTPKNS
-587 EEDFIFNSYKKELT
+587 EEDFIFNSSKKELT
-601 EKLSEIVG
+601 EKMNEIVG
-609 SGASIEIRS
+609 GGSSVEIRS
-618 SNEDVQRLIN
+618 SNAGMQRAID
-628 LFGDKLEIRE
+628 LFGDKLEIR

>member
-8 VLRPKKWGEV
+8 VLRPKTWSEV

-24 VEVLRNQVKNNSVSH
+24 VEVLRNQVKNDSVSH

-144 EPPAHLIFILA
+144 EPPKHLIFILA

-175 HGISKDKL
+175 HGISKDRL
-183 EESLRSAAVGL
+183 EDSLRNAAKGL
-194 NEEVSDEVFGII
+194 KEEVSDEVFGII

-228 LRPITPEIISTLL
+228 IRPITPEIISSLL
-241 GFTGIDEIAP
+241 GFTGIDEIAT

-265 NETRDIMKRGR
+265 NETADIMKRGR

-298 EMDGMSTKRKEILTK
+298 ETDGLSTKRKEVLEK

-354 ARNRVVTTSVSDAKD
+354 ARNRAVTTSVSNSRET
-369 VKIPKFVKEKKETNF
+369 KIPKFVKEKKETDF
-384 NELFSRNVENTEDKV
+384 NELFSKNVE
-399 KVENRPNK
+399 
-407 SINPENDESGDK
+407 
-419 VKNENKAENKKHE
+419 KNEAKVQNENTKLEPSDTDKE
-432 SIEVK
+432 KLEKDEIKPIKNEVK
-437 PTKND
+437 QKDKNEKP
-442 KTEMPKNE
+442 KTESN
-450 SDFEERPFFEPE
+450 FEERPFLEPE
-462 EADFIN
+462 ESDYLNLDEEFT
-468 MVEGFLP
+468 P
-475 DVSRQEDTL
+475 DVSGW
-484 NSVRKN
+484 
-490 DNPDIVESKKDEKTD
+490 ESKTNVAPKNGEKEVELKKAEEPEEVVEEEKDLKDSIERKKTGTDDLSKAEEKIEED
-505 EESDEKEK
+505 EEV
-513 SIETDE
+513 
-519 TKSTTTD
+519 
-526 FPKSEDR
+526 
-533 FEENEEQDD
+533 DD
-542 GALQNEEG
+542 DTLQNEEG
-550 SELFDKIVEGNP
+550 EKMFDRIVEGNP
-562 LLQFSKDN
+562 LLQSSKNN
-570 YYIKFKKSK
+570 YYIKLIKKK
-579 LVFTPKTS
+579 LIFTPKNS
-587 EEDFIFNSYKKELT
+587 EEDFIFNSSKKELT
-601 EKLSEIVG
+601 EKMNEIVG
-609 SGASIEIRS
+609 GGASVEIRS
-618 SNEDVQRLIN
+618 SNAGMQRAID
-628 LFGDKLEIRE
+628 LFGDKLEIR

>member
-8 VLRPKKWGEV
+8 VLRPKTWSEV

-24 VEVLRNQVKNNSVSH
+24 VEVLRNQVKNDSVSH

-144 EPPAHLIFILA
+144 EPPKHLIFILA

-175 HGISKDKL
+175 HGISKDRL
-183 EESLRSAAVGL
+183 EDSLRNAAKGL
-194 NEEVSDEVFGII
+194 KEEVSDEVFGII

-228 LRPITPEIISTLL
+228 IRPITPEIISSLL

-265 NETRDIMKRGR
+265 NETADIMKRGR

-298 EMDGMSTKRKEILTK
+298 ETDGLSTKRKEVLEK

-354 ARNRVVTTSVSDAKD
+354 ARNRAVTTSVSNSRET
-369 VKIPKFVKEKKETNF
+369 KIPKFVKEKKETDF
-384 NELFSRNVENTEDKV
+384 NELFSKNVE
-399 KVENRPNK
+399 
-407 SINPENDESGDK
+407 
-419 VKNENKAENKKHE
+419 KNEAKVQKEKTKSEPSDTDKEKLEKDEIKPIKN
-432 SIEVK
+432 EVK
-437 PTKND
+437 QKD
-442 KTEMPKNE
+442 KNE
-450 SDFEERPFFEPE
+450 KPQTEADFEERPFLEPE
-462 EADFIN
+462 ESDYLNLDEEFT
-468 MVEGFLP
+468 P
-475 DVSRQEDTL
+475 DVSGWEKKTNGTPEKGEKEVELKKAEEPEEVVEEEKDL
-484 NSVRKN
+484 KDSIERKKTGT
-490 DNPDIVESKKDEKTD
+490 DDLSKEEEKIEED
-505 EESDEKEK
+505 EEV
-513 SIETDE
+513 
-519 TKSTTTD
+519 
-526 FPKSEDR
+526 
-533 FEENEEQDD
+533 DD
-542 GALQNEEG
+542 GTLQNEEG
-550 SELFDKIVEGNP
+550 EKMFDKIVEGNP
-562 LLQFSKDN
+562 LLQSSKNN
-570 YYIKFKKSK
+570 YYIKLIKKK
-579 LVFTPKTS
+579 LIFTPKNS
-587 EEDFIFNSYKKELT
+587 EEDFIFNSSKKELT
-601 EKLSEIVG
+601 EKMNEIVG
-609 SGASIEIRS
+609 GGASVEIRS
-618 SNEDVQRLIN
+618 SNAGMQRAID
-628 LFGDKLEIRE
+628 LFGDKLEIR

>member
-8 VLRPKKWGEV
+8 VLRPKTWNEV

-24 VEVLRNQVKNNSVSH
+24 VEVLRNQVKNDSVSH

-65 NPHDGEPCNEC
+65 NPRDGEPCNEC

-144 EPPAHLIFILA
+144 EPPKHLIFILA

-175 HGISKDKL
+175 HGISKDRL
-183 EESLRSAAVGL
+183 EDSLRNAAKGL
-194 NEEVSDEVFGII
+194 NEEVSEEVFGII

-228 LRPITPEIISTLL
+228 IRPITPEIISSLL

-251 LLTDILNHDVLGVM
+251 LLTDILNHDVLSVM
-265 NETRDIMKRGR
+265 NETADIMKRGR

-298 EMDGMSTKRKEILTK
+298 ETDGLSTKRKEVLSK

-354 ARNRVVTTSVSDAKD
+354 ARNRTVTTSVSNSKET
-369 VKIPKFVKEKKETNF
+369 KIPKIVKEKKETDF
-384 NELFSRNVENTEDKV
+384 NELFSKNVENKEA
-399 KVENRPNK
+399 KVENEK
-407 SINPENDESGDK
+407 TKPEPSDTDK
-419 VKNENKAENKKHE
+419 EK
-432 SIEVK
+432 IEK
-437 PTKND
+437 D
-442 KTEMPKNE
+442 KTEPIKNE
-450 SDFEERPFFEPE
+450 IKQNDENDKPQTDTDFEERPFFEPE
-462 EADFIN
+462 ESDYLNLDEEFT
-468 MVEGFLP
+468 P
-475 DVSRQEDTL
+475 DVSGWEKKT
-484 NSVRKN
+484 NAVSEKGGKE
-490 DNPDIVESKKDEKTD
+490 VEINTD
-505 EESDEKEK
+505 EEPDEEIEEK
-513 SIETDE
+513 DLKDSLEAKKT
-519 TKSTTTD
+519 
-526 FPKSEDR
+526 KSEDLSKA
-533 FEENEEQDD
+533 EENIEEDEEVDD

-550 SELFDKIVEGNP
+550 EKMFDKIVEGNP
-562 LLQFSKDN
+562 LLQFSKNN
-570 YYIKFKKSK
+570 YYIKLIKKK
-579 LVFTPKTS
+579 LIFTPKNS
-587 EEDFIFNSYKKELT
+587 EEDFIFNSSKKELT
-601 EKLSEIVG
+601 EKMNEIVG
-609 SGASIEIRS
+609 GGASIEIRS
-618 SNEDVQRLIN
+618 SNAGMQKAID
-628 LFGDKLEIRE
+628 LFGDKLEIR

>member
-8 VLRPKKWGEV
+8 VLRPKTWSEV

-24 VEVLRNQVKNNSVSH
+24 VEVLRNQVKNDSVSH

-144 EPPAHLIFILA
+144 EPPKHLIFILA

-175 HGISKDKL
+175 HGISKDRL
-183 EESLRSAAVGL
+183 EDSLRNAAKGL
-194 NEEVSDEVFGII
+194 KEEVSDEVFGII

-228 LRPITPEIISTLL
+228 IRPITPEIISSLL

-265 NETRDIMKRGR
+265 NETADIMKRGR

-298 EMDGMSTKRKEILTK
+298 ETDGLSTKRKEVLEK

-354 ARNRVVTTSVSDAKD
+354 ARNRAVTTSVSNSRET
-369 VKIPKFVKEKKETNF
+369 KIPKFVKEKKETDF
-384 NELFSRNVENTEDKV
+384 NELFSKNVE
-399 KVENRPNK
+399 
-407 SINPENDESGDK
+407 
-419 VKNENKAENKKHE
+419 KNEAEVQNEKTKSE
-432 SIEVK
+432 PSDTDKEKLEKDEIKPIKNEVK
-437 PTKND
+437 QKDKNE
-442 KTEMPKNE
+442 KPQKE
-450 SDFEERPFFEPE
+450 SDFEERPFLEPE
-462 EADFIN
+462 ESDYLNLDEEF
-468 MVEGFLP
+468 MP
-475 DVSRQEDTL
+475 DVSEWKNKTNPTPEKGEKEVEFKKTEEPEEVAEEEKDL
-484 NSVRKN
+484 KDSIERKKAGT
-490 DNPDIVESKKDEKTD
+490 DDLSKAEEKIEED
-505 EESDEKEK
+505 EEV
-513 SIETDE
+513 
-519 TKSTTTD
+519 
-526 FPKSEDR
+526 
-533 FEENEEQDD
+533 DD
-542 GALQNEEG
+542 GTLQNEEG
-550 SELFDKIVEGNP
+550 EKMFDKIVEGNP
-562 LLQFSKDN
+562 LLQSSKNN
-570 YYIKFKKSK
+570 YYIKLIKKK
-579 LVFTPKTS
+579 LIFTPKDS
-587 EEDFIFNSYKKELT
+587 EEDFIFNSSKKELT
-601 EKLSEIVG
+601 EKMNEIVG
-609 SGASIEIRS
+609 GGASVEIRS
-618 SNEDVQRLIN
+618 SNAGMQRAID
-628 LFGDKLEIRE
+628 LFGDKLEIR

>member
-8 VLRPKKWGEV
+8 VLRPKTWSEV

-24 VEVLRNQVKNNSVSH
+24 VEVLRNQVKNDSVSH

-144 EPPAHLIFILA
+144 EPPKHLIFILA

-175 HGISKDKL
+175 HGISKDRL
-183 EESLRSAAVGL
+183 EDSLRNAAKGL
-194 NEEVSDEVFGII
+194 KEEVSDEVFGII

-228 LRPITPEIISTLL
+228 IRPITPEIISSLL

-265 NETRDIMKRGR
+265 NETADIMKRGR

-298 EMDGMSTKRKEILTK
+298 ETDGLSTKRKEVLEK

-354 ARNRVVTTSVSDAKD
+354 ARNRAVTTSVSNSRET
-369 VKIPKFVKEKKETNF
+369 KIPKFVKEKKETDF
-384 NELFSRNVENTEDKV
+384 NELFSKNVEKKEAEVQNEKTKSEPSDTDKE
-399 KVENRPNK
+399 KLEK
-407 SINPENDESGDK
+407 DEMK
-419 VKNENKAENKKHE
+419 PIKNEAKQK
-432 SIEVK
+432 
-437 PTKND
+437 D
-442 KTEMPKNE
+442 KNE
-450 SDFEERPFFEPE
+450 KPQTEADFEERPFLEPE
-462 EADFIN
+462 ESDYLNLDEEFT
-468 MVEGFLP
+468 P
-475 DVSRQEDTL
+475 DVSGW
-484 NSVRKN
+484 
-490 DNPDIVESKKDEKTD
+490 ESKTNVAPKN
-505 EESDEKEK
+505 SEKEVELK
-513 SIETDE
+513 KAEEHEEVVEEEKDLKDSIERKKTGTDDLSKVE
-519 TKSTTTD
+519 EKIE
-526 FPKSEDR
+526 ED
-533 FEENEEQDD
+533 EGVDD
-542 GALQNEEG
+542 GTLQNEEG
-550 SELFDKIVEGNP
+550 EKMFDKIVEGNP
-562 LLQFSKDN
+562 LLQSSKNN
-570 YYIKFKKSK
+570 YYIKLIKKK
-579 LVFTPKTS
+579 LIFTPKNS
-587 EEDFIFNSYKKELT
+587 EEDFIFNSSKKELT
-601 EKLSEIVG
+601 EKMNEIVG
-609 SGASIEIRS
+609 GGASVEIRS
-618 SNEDVQRLIN
+618 SNAGMQRAID
-628 LFGDKLEIRE
+628 LFGDKLEIR

>member
-8 VLRPKKWGEV
+8 VLRPKTWSEV

-24 VEVLRNQVKNNSVSH
+24 VEVLRNQVKNDSVSH

-65 NPHDGEPCNEC
+65 NSHDGEPCNEC

-144 EPPAHLIFILA
+144 EPPKHLIFILA

-175 HGISKDKL
+175 HGISKDRL
-183 EESLRSAAVGL
+183 EDSLRNAAKGL
-194 NEEVSDEVFGII
+194 KEEVSDEVFGII

-228 LRPITPEIISTLL
+228 IRPITPEIISSLL

-265 NETRDIMKRGR
+265 NETADIMKRGR

-298 EMDGMSTKRKEILTK
+298 ETDGLSTKRKEVLEK

-354 ARNRVVTTSVSDAKD
+354 ARNKAVTTSVSNSRET
-369 VKIPKFVKEKKETNF
+369 KIPKFVKEKKETDF
-384 NELFSRNVENTEDKV
+384 NELFSKNVEKKEAEVQNEKTKSEPSYTDKE
-399 KVENRPNK
+399 KLEK
-407 SINPENDESGDK
+407 DEMK
-419 VKNENKAENKKHE
+419 PIKNE
-432 SIEVK
+432 VK
-437 PTKND
+437 QND
-442 KTEMPKNE
+442 KNEKPQTE

-462 EADFIN
+462 ESDYLNLDEEFT
-468 MVEGFLP
+468 P
-475 DVSRQEDTL
+475 DVSGWKSKTNPYPEKGEKEVELKKAEEPEEEKDL
-484 NSVRKN
+484 KDSIERKKTGT
-490 DNPDIVESKKDEKTD
+490 DDLSKAEEKIEED
-505 EESDEKEK
+505 EEV
-513 SIETDE
+513 
-519 TKSTTTD
+519 
-526 FPKSEDR
+526 
-533 FEENEEQDD
+533 DD
-542 GALQNEEG
+542 GTLQNDEG
-550 SELFDKIVEGNP
+550 EKMFDKIVEGNP
-562 LLQFSKDN
+562 LLQSSKNN
-570 YYIKFKKSK
+570 YYIKLIKKK
-579 LVFTPKTS
+579 LIFTPKNS
-587 EEDFIFNSYKKELT
+587 EEDFIFNSSKKELT
-601 EKLSEIVG
+601 EKMNEIVG
-609 SGASIEIRS
+609 GGASVEIRS
-618 SNEDVQRLIN
+618 SNTEMQRAID
-628 LFGDKLEIRE
+628 LFGDKLEIR

>member
-8 VLRPKKWGEV
+8 VLRPKTWSEV

-24 VEVLRNQVKNNSVSH
+24 VEVLRNQVKNDSVSH

-65 NPHDGEPCNEC
+65 NPHGGEPCNEC

-144 EPPAHLIFILA
+144 EPPKHLIFILA

-175 HGISKDKL
+175 HGISKDRL
-183 EESLRSAAVGL
+183 EDSLRNAAKGL
-194 NEEVSDEVFGII
+194 KEEVSDEVFGII

-228 LRPITPEIISTLL
+228 IRPITPEIISSLL

-265 NETRDIMKRGR
+265 NETADIMKRGR

-298 EMDGMSTKRKEILTK
+298 ETDGLSTKRKEVLEK

-354 ARNRVVTTSVSDAKD
+354 ARNKAVTTSVSNSRET
-369 VKIPKFVKEKKETNF
+369 KIPKFVKEKKETDF
-384 NELFSRNVENTEDKV
+384 NELFSKNVEKKEAEVQNEKTKSEPSDTDKE
-399 KVENRPNK
+399 KLEK
-407 SINPENDESGDK
+407 DEMK
-419 VKNENKAENKKHE
+419 PIKNE
-432 SIEVK
+432 VK
-437 PTKND
+437 QND
-442 KTEMPKNE
+442 KNEKPQTE

-462 EADFIN
+462 ESDYLNLDEEFT
-468 MVEGFLP
+468 P
-475 DVSRQEDTL
+475 DVSGWKSKTNATPEKGEKEVELKKAEEPEEAVEEEKDL
-484 NSVRKN
+484 KDSIERKKTGT
-490 DNPDIVESKKDEKTD
+490 DDLSKAEEKIEED
-505 EESDEKEK
+505 EEV
-513 SIETDE
+513 
-519 TKSTTTD
+519 
-526 FPKSEDR
+526 
-533 FEENEEQDD
+533 DD
-542 GALQNEEG
+542 GTLQNEEG
-550 SELFDKIVEGNP
+550 EKMFDRIVEGNP
-562 LLQFSKDN
+562 LLQSSKNN
-570 YYIKFKKSK
+570 YYIKLIKKK
-579 LVFTPKTS
+579 LIFTPKNS
-587 EEDFIFNSYKKELT
+587 EEDFIFNSSKKELT
-601 EKLSEIVG
+601 EKMNEIVG
-609 SGASIEIRS
+609 GGASVEIRS
-618 SNEDVQRLIN
+618 SNAGMQRAID
-628 LFGDKLEIRE
+628 LFGDKLEIR

>member
-8 VLRPKKWGEV
+8 VLRPKTWSEV

-24 VEVLRNQVKNNSVSH
+24 VEVLRNQVKNDSVSH

-144 EPPAHLIFILA
+144 EPPKHLIFILA

-183 EESLRSAAVGL
+183 EESLKTAANGL
-194 NEEVSDEVFGII
+194 NEEVSEEVFGII

-228 LRPITPEIISTLL
+228 IRPITPEIISTLL

-265 NETRDIMKRGR
+265 SETTYIMKRGR

-298 EMDGMSTKRKEILTK
+298 ETDGLSTKRKEILTK

-354 ARNRVVTTSVSDAKD
+354 ARNRVDTTSVSNSRET
-369 VKIPKFVKEKKETNF
+369 KIPKFVKEKKETDF
-384 NELFSRNVENTEDKV
+384 NELFSKNVEKKEAKVQNEKTKSEPSDTDKE
-399 KVENRPNK
+399 KLEK
-407 SINPENDESGDK
+407 DEMK
-419 VKNENKAENKKHE
+419 PIKNEAKQ
-432 SIEVK
+432 
-437 PTKND
+437 ND
-442 KTEMPKNE
+442 KNEKPQTE

-462 EADFIN
+462 ESDYLNLDEEFT
-468 MVEGFLP
+468 P
-475 DVSRQEDTL
+475 DVSGW
-484 NSVRKN
+484 
-490 DNPDIVESKKDEKTD
+490 ESKTNATPEKGEKEVELKKAEEPEEVVEEEKDLKDSIERKKTGTDDLSKAEEKIEED
-505 EESDEKEK
+505 EEV
-513 SIETDE
+513 
-519 TKSTTTD
+519 
-526 FPKSEDR
+526 
-533 FEENEEQDD
+533 DD
-542 GALQNEEG
+542 GTLQNEEG
-550 SELFDKIVEGNP
+550 EKMFDKIVEGNP
-562 LLQFSKDN
+562 LLQSSKNN
-570 YYIKFKKSK
+570 YYIKLIKKK
-579 LVFTPKTS
+579 LIFTPKNS
-587 EEDFIFNSYKKELT
+587 EEDFIFNSSKKELT
-601 EKLSEIVG
+601 EKMNEIVG
-609 SGASIEIRS
+609 GGASVEIRS
-618 SNEDVQRLIN
+618 SNAGMQRAID

>member
-8 VLRPKKWGEV
+8 VLRPKTWSEV

-24 VEVLRNQVKNNSVSH
+24 IEVLRNQVKNDSVSH

-144 EPPAHLIFILA
+144 EPPKHLIFILA

-175 HGISKDKL
+175 HGISKDRL
-183 EESLRSAAVGL
+183 EDSLRNAAKGL
-194 NEEVSDEVFGII
+194 KEEVSDEVFGII

-228 LRPITPEIISTLL
+228 IRPITPEIISSLL

-265 NETRDIMKRGR
+265 NETADIMKRGR

-298 EMDGMSTKRKEILTK
+298 ETDGLSTKRKEVLEK

-354 ARNRVVTTSVSDAKD
+354 ARNRAVTTSVSNSGET
-369 VKIPKFVKEKKETNF
+369 KIPKFVKEKKETDF
-384 NELFSRNVENTEDKV
+384 NELFSKNVEKKEAEVQNEKTKSEPSDTEKE
-399 KVENRPNK
+399 KLEK
-407 SINPENDESGDK
+407 DEMK
-419 VKNENKAENKKHE
+419 PVKNE
-432 SIEVK
+432 VK
-437 PTKND
+437 QND
-442 KTEMPKNE
+442 KNEKPQTE

-462 EADFIN
+462 ESDYLNLDEEFT
-468 MVEGFLP
+468 P
-475 DVSRQEDTL
+475 DVSEWKSKTNPTSEKGEKEVELKKAEEPKEVVEEEKELKDSIERKKTESED
-484 NSVRKN
+484 S
-490 DNPDIVESKKDEKTD
+490 SKAEEKIEED
-505 EESDEKEK
+505 EEV
-513 SIETDE
+513 
-519 TKSTTTD
+519 
-526 FPKSEDR
+526 
-533 FEENEEQDD
+533 DD
-542 GALQNEEG
+542 GTLQNEEG
-550 SELFDKIVEGNP
+550 EKMFDKIVEGNP
-562 LLQFSKDN
+562 LLQSSKTN
-570 YYIKFKKSK
+570 YYIKLIKKK
-579 LVFTPKTS
+579 LIFTPKNS
-587 EEDFIFNSYKKELT
+587 EEDFIFNSSKKELT
-601 EKLSEIVG
+601 EKMNEIVG
-609 SGASIEIRS
+609 GGASVEIRS
-618 SNEDVQRLIN
+618 SNAGMQRAID
-628 LFGDKLEIRE
+628 LFGDKLQIR

>member
-8 VLRPKKWGEV
+8 VLRPKTWSEV

-24 VEVLRNQVKNNSVSH
+24 VEVLRNQVKNDSVSH

-65 NPHDGEPCNEC
+65 NSHDGEPCNEC

-144 EPPAHLIFILA
+144 EPPKHLIFILA

-175 HGISKDKL
+175 HGISKDRL
-183 EESLRSAAVGL
+183 EDSLRNAAKGL
-194 NEEVSDEVFGII
+194 KEEVSDEVFGII

-228 LRPITPEIISTLL
+228 IRPITPEIISTLL

-265 NETRDIMKRGR
+265 NETADIMKRGR

-298 EMDGMSTKRKEILTK
+298 ETDGLSTKRKEVLEK

-354 ARNRVVTTSVSDAKD
+354 ARNRAVTTSVSNSRET
-369 VKIPKFVKEKKETNF
+369 KIPKFVKEKKETDF
-384 NELFSRNVENTEDKV
+384 NELFSKNVE
-399 KVENRPNK
+399 
-407 SINPENDESGDK
+407 
-419 VKNENKAENKKHE
+419 KNEAKVQNEKTKSEPSDTDKEKLEKDEIKPIKN
-432 SIEVK
+432 EVK
-437 PTKND
+437 QKDKNE
-442 KTEMPKNE
+442 KPQKE

-462 EADFIN
+462 ESDYLNLDEEFT
-468 MVEGFLP
+468 P
-475 DVSRQEDTL
+475 DVSGW
-484 NSVRKN
+484 
-490 DNPDIVESKKDEKTD
+490 ESKTNATPEKGEKEVELKKAEEPEEEKDLKDSIERKKTGTDDLSKAEEKIEED
-505 EESDEKEK
+505 EEV
-513 SIETDE
+513 
-519 TKSTTTD
+519 
-526 FPKSEDR
+526 
-533 FEENEEQDD
+533 DD
-542 GALQNEEG
+542 GTLQNEEG
-550 SELFDKIVEGNP
+550 EKMFDKIVEGNP
-562 LLQFSKDN
+562 LLQSSKNN
-570 YYIKFKKSK
+570 YYIKLIKKK
-579 LVFTPKTS
+579 LIFTPKNS
-587 EEDFIFNSYKKELT
+587 EEDFIFNSSKKELT
-601 EKLSEIVG
+601 EKMNEIVG
-609 SGASIEIRS
+609 GGASVEIRS
-618 SNEDVQRLIN
+618 SNAGMQRAID
-628 LFGDKLEIRE
+628 LFGDKLEIR

>member
-8 VLRPKKWGEV
+8 VLRPKTWSEV

-24 VEVLRNQVKNNSVSH
+24 VEVLRNQVKNDSVSH

-144 EPPAHLIFILA
+144 EPPKHLIFILA

-175 HGISKDKL
+175 HGISKDRL
-183 EESLRSAAVGL
+183 EDSLRNAAKGL
-194 NEEVSDEVFGII
+194 KEEVSDEVFGII

-228 LRPITPEIISTLL
+228 IRPITPEIISSLL

-265 NETRDIMKRGR
+265 NETADIMKRGR

-298 EMDGMSTKRKEILTK
+298 ETDGLSTKRKEVLEK

-354 ARNRVVTTSVSDAKD
+354 ARNRAVTTSVSNSRET
-369 VKIPKFVKEKKETNF
+369 KIPKFVKEKKETDF
-384 NELFSRNVENTEDKV
+384 NELFSKNVE
-399 KVENRPNK
+399 
-407 SINPENDESGDK
+407 
-419 VKNENKAENKKHE
+419 KNEAKVQNEKTKSEPSDTDKEKLEKDEMKPIKN
-432 SIEVK
+432 EVK
-437 PTKND
+437 QKDKNE
-442 KTEMPKNE
+442 KPQKE

-462 EADFIN
+462 ESDYLNLDEEFT
-468 MVEGFLP
+468 P
-475 DVSRQEDTL
+475 DVSGW
-484 NSVRKN
+484 
-490 DNPDIVESKKDEKTD
+490 ESKTNVAPKKGEKEVELKKAEEPEEVVEEEKDLKDSIERKKTGTDDLSKAEEKIEED
-505 EESDEKEK
+505 EEG
-513 SIETDE
+513 
-519 TKSTTTD
+519 
-526 FPKSEDR
+526 
-533 FEENEEQDD
+533 DD
-542 GALQNEEG
+542 GTLQNEEG
-550 SELFDKIVEGNP
+550 EKMFDKIVEGNP
-562 LLQFSKDN
+562 LLQSSKNN
-570 YYIKFKKSK
+570 YYIKLIKKK
-579 LVFTPKTS
+579 LIFTPKNS
-587 EEDFIFNSYKKELT
+587 EEDFIFNSSKKEIT
-601 EKLSEIVG
+601 EKMNEIVG
-609 SGASIEIRS
+609 GGASVEIRS
-618 SNEDVQRLIN
+618 SNTEMQRAID
-628 LFGDKLEIRE
+628 LFGDKLEIR

>member
-8 VLRPKKWGEV
+8 VLRPKKWSEV

-24 VEVLRNQVKNNSVSH
+24 VEVLRNQVKNDSVSH

-76 ENCKAILEDRAV
+76 ENCKAILDDRAV

-144 EPPAHLIFILA
+144 EPPKHLIFILA

-183 EESLRSAAVGL
+183 EESLKTAANGL
-194 NEEVSDEVFGII
+194 NEEVSEEVFGII

-228 LRPITPEIISTLL
+228 IRPITPEIISTLL

-265 NETRDIMKRGR
+265 SETTYIMKRGR

-298 EMDGMSTKRKEILTK
+298 ETDGLSTKRKEILTK

-354 ARNRVVTTSVSDAKD
+354 ARNRAISTSVPNTKD
-369 VKIPKFVKEKKETNF
+369 VKIPKFVKDKKETDF
-384 NELFSRNVENTEDKV
+384 NELFSKNLEKKQDKVEIKKETVESLDVEQKKSEETSKTENISEYKTEVPIDEDKS
-399 KVENRPNK
+399 N
-407 SINPENDESGDK
+407 I
-419 VKNENKAENKKHE
+419 KK
-432 SIEVK
+432 EV
-437 PTKND
+437 PQSD
-442 KTEMPKNE
+442 

-462 EADFIN
+462 ESDYMNIDEEFS
-468 MVEGFLP
+468 P
-475 DVSRQEDTL
+475 DVSGWKSKTDPTPKKSTKEDKIKT
-484 NSVRKN
+484 VEKHDEYIEEKKN
-490 DNPDIVESKKDEKTD
+490 LKEPFEAEKSESK
-505 EESDEKEK
+505 
-513 SIETDE
+513 
-519 TKSTTTD
+519 
-526 FPKSEDR
+526 
-533 FEENEEQDD
+533 EQDKVEKNEPVDD
-542 GALQNEEG
+542 GTLQNEEG
-550 SELFDKIVEGNP
+550 EKMFDKIVEGNP

-570 YYIKFKKSK
+570 FYIKFINKKMI
-579 LVFTPKTS
+579 FTPKNS
-587 EEDFIFNSYKKELT
+587 EEDFIFNSSKKELT
-601 EKLSEIVG
+601 EKLNEIVG
-609 SGASIEIRS
+609 GGASIEIRS
-618 SNEDVQRLIN
+618 SNEGMQKVID

>member
-8 VLRPKKWGEV
+8 VLRPKTWSEV

-24 VEVLRNQVKNNSVSH
+24 VEVLRNQVKNDSVSH

-144 EPPAHLIFILA
+144 EPPKHLIFILA

-175 HGISKDKL
+175 HGISKDRL
-183 EESLRSAAVGL
+183 EDSLRNAAKGL
-194 NEEVSDEVFGII
+194 KEEVSDEVFGII

-228 LRPITPEIISTLL
+228 IRPITPEIISSLL

-265 NETRDIMKRGR
+265 NETADIMKRGR

-298 EMDGMSTKRKEILTK
+298 ETDGLSTKRKEVLEK

-354 ARNRVVTTSVSDAKD
+354 ARNKAVTTSVSNLRET
-369 VKIPKFVKEKKETNF
+369 KIPKFVKEKKETDF
-384 NELFSRNVENTEDKV
+384 NELFSKNVEKKEAKVQNEKTKSEPSDTDKE
-399 KVENRPNK
+399 KLEK
-407 SINPENDESGDK
+407 DEMK
-419 VKNENKAENKKHE
+419 PIKNEAKQ
-432 SIEVK
+432 
-437 PTKND
+437 ND
-442 KTEMPKNE
+442 KNEKPQTETN
-450 SDFEERPFFEPE
+450 FEERPFLEPE
-462 EADFIN
+462 ESDYLNLDEEFT
-468 MVEGFLP
+468 P
-475 DVSRQEDTL
+475 DVSGW
-484 NSVRKN
+484 
-490 DNPDIVESKKDEKTD
+490 ESKTNVAPKNG
-505 EESDEKEK
+505 EKEVELK
-513 SIETDE
+513 KAEEPEEVVEEEKDLKDSIERKKTETDDLS
-519 TKSTTTD
+519 KA
-526 FPKSEDR
+526 
-533 FEENEEQDD
+533 EEKIEEGEEVDD
-542 GALQNEEG
+542 GTLQNEEG
-550 SELFDKIVEGNP
+550 EKMFDKIVEGNP
-562 LLQFSKDN
+562 LLQSSKNN
-570 YYIKFKKSK
+570 YYIKLIKKK
-579 LVFTPKTS
+579 LIFTPKNS
-587 EEDFIFNSYKKELT
+587 EEDFIFNSSKKELT
-601 EKLSEIVG
+601 EKMNEIVG
-609 SGASIEIRS
+609 GGASVEIRS
-618 SNEDVQRLIN
+618 SNAGMQRAID
-628 LFGDKLEIRE
+628 LFGDKLEIR

>member
-8 VLRPKKWGEV
+8 VLRPKTWSEV

-144 EPPAHLIFILA
+144 EPPKHLIFILA

-175 HGISKDKL
+175 HGISKDRL
-183 EESLRSAAVGL
+183 EDSLRNAAKGL
-194 NEEVSDEVFGII
+194 NEEVSEEVFGII

-228 LRPITPEIISTLL
+228 IRPITPEIISSLL

-251 LLTDILNHDVLGVM
+251 LLTDILNHDVLSVM
-265 NETRDIMKRGR
+265 NETADIMKRGR

-298 EMDGMSTKRKEILTK
+298 ETYGLSTKRKEVLSK

-354 ARNRVVTTSVSDAKD
+354 ARNKAVTTSVSNSKET
-369 VKIPKFVKEKKETNF
+369 KIPKIVKEKKETDF
-384 NELFSRNVENTEDKV
+384 NELFSKNVE
-399 KVENRPNK
+399 
-407 SINPENDESGDK
+407 
-419 VKNENKAENKKHE
+419 KNEAKVQNEKTKPEQSDTDKEK
-432 SIEVK
+432 IEK
-437 PTKND
+437 D
-442 KTEMPKNE
+442 KTEPIKNE
-450 SDFEERPFFEPE
+450 IKQNDENDKPQTDTDFEERPFFEPDESDYLNLDE
-462 EADFIN
+462 EFT
-468 MVEGFLP
+468 P
-475 DVSRQEDTL
+475 DVSGWEKKTNAVSEKGEKQ
-484 NSVRKN
+484 
-490 DNPDIVESKKDEKTD
+490 VEIKTD
-505 EESDEKEK
+505 EKPDEEIEEKDLKEALERK
-513 SIETDE
+513 KTGTDDLLE
-519 TKSTTTD
+519 AEEK
-526 FPKSEDR
+526 KEED
-533 FEENEEQDD
+533 EEVDD
-542 GALQNEEG
+542 GTLQNEEG
-550 SELFDKIVEGNP
+550 EKMFDKIVEGNP
-562 LLQFSKDN
+562 LLQFSKNN
-570 YYIKFKKSK
+570 YYIKLIKKK
-579 LVFTPKTS
+579 LIFTPKNS
-587 EEDFIFNSYKKELT
+587 EEDFIFNSSKKELT
-601 EKLSEIVG
+601 EKMNEIVG
-609 SGASIEIRS
+609 GGASIEIRS
-618 SNEDVQRLIN
+618 SNEGMQKAID
-628 LFGDKLEIRE
+628 LFGDKLEIR

>member
-8 VLRPKKWGEV
+8 VLRPKTWSEV

-24 VEVLRNQVKNNSVSH
+24 VEVLRNQVKNDSVSH

-144 EPPAHLIFILA
+144 EPPKHLIFILA

-175 HGISKDKL
+175 HGISKDRL
-183 EESLRSAAVGL
+183 EDSLRNAAKGL
-194 NEEVSDEVFGII
+194 KEEVSDEVFGII

-228 LRPITPEIISTLL
+228 IRPITPEIISSLL

-265 NETRDIMKRGR
+265 NETADIMKRGR

-298 EMDGMSTKRKEILTK
+298 ETDGLSTKRKEVLEK

-354 ARNRVVTTSVSDAKD
+354 ARNRAVTTSVSNSRET
-369 VKIPKFVKEKKETNF
+369 KIPKFLKEKKETDF
-384 NELFSRNVENTEDKV
+384 NELFSKNIEKKEAEVQNEKTKSEQSDTDKE
-399 KVENRPNK
+399 KLEK
-407 SINPENDESGDK
+407 DEMK
-419 VKNENKAENKKHE
+419 PIKNE
-432 SIEVK
+432 VK
-437 PTKND
+437 QND
-442 KTEMPKNE
+442 KNEKPQTE

-462 EADFIN
+462 ESDYLNLDEEFT
-468 MVEGFLP
+468 P
-475 DVSRQEDTL
+475 DVSGW
-484 NSVRKN
+484 
-490 DNPDIVESKKDEKTD
+490 ESKTNVAPKKGENEVELKKAEEPEEVVEEEKDSIERKKTGTDDLSKAEEKIEED
-505 EESDEKEK
+505 EEV
-513 SIETDE
+513 
-519 TKSTTTD
+519 
-526 FPKSEDR
+526 
-533 FEENEEQDD
+533 DD

-550 SELFDKIVEGNP
+550 EKMFDKIVEGNP
-562 LLQFSKDN
+562 LLQSSKNN
-570 YYIKFKKSK
+570 YYIKLIKKK
-579 LVFTPKTS
+579 LIFTPKNS
-587 EEDFIFNSYKKELT
+587 EEDFIFNSSKKELT
-601 EKLSEIVG
+601 EKMNEIVG
-609 SGASIEIRS
+609 GGASVEIRS
-618 SNEDVQRLIN
+618 SNAGMQRAID
-628 LFGDKLEIRE
+628 LFGDKLEIR

>member
-8 VLRPKKWGEV
+8 VLRPKTWSEV

-24 VEVLRNQVKNNSVSH
+24 VEVLRNQVKNDSVSH

-144 EPPAHLIFILA
+144 EPPKHLIFILA

-175 HGISKDKL
+175 HGISKDRL
-183 EESLRSAAVGL
+183 EDSLRNAAKGL
-194 NEEVSDEVFGII
+194 KEEVSDEVFGII

-228 LRPITPEIISTLL
+228 IRPITPEIISSLL

-265 NETRDIMKRGR
+265 NETADIMKRGR

-298 EMDGMSTKRKEILTK
+298 ETDGLSTKRKEVLEK

-354 ARNRVVTTSVSDAKD
+354 ARNRAVTTSVSNSRET
-369 VKIPKFVKEKKETNF
+369 KIPKFVKEKKETDF
-384 NELFSRNVENTEDKV
+384 NELFSKNVE
-399 KVENRPNK
+399 
-407 SINPENDESGDK
+407 
-419 VKNENKAENKKHE
+419 KNEAKVQNEKTKSEPSDTDKEKLEKDEMKPIKN
-432 SIEVK
+432 EVK
-437 PTKND
+437 QKDKNE
-442 KTEMPKNE
+442 KPQKE

-462 EADFIN
+462 ESDYLNLDEEFT
-468 MVEGFLP
+468 P
-475 DVSRQEDTL
+475 DVSGW
-484 NSVRKN
+484 
-490 DNPDIVESKKDEKTD
+490 ESKTNVAPKKGEKEVELKKAEEPEEVVEEEKDLKDSIERKKTGTDDLSKAEEKIEED
-505 EESDEKEK
+505 EEG
-513 SIETDE
+513 
-519 TKSTTTD
+519 
-526 FPKSEDR
+526 
-533 FEENEEQDD
+533 DD
-542 GALQNEEG
+542 GTLQNEEG
-550 SELFDKIVEGNP
+550 EKMFDKIVEGNP
-562 LLQFSKDN
+562 LLQSSKNN
-570 YYIKFKKSK
+570 YYIKLIKKK
-579 LVFTPKTS
+579 LIFTPKNS
-587 EEDFIFNSYKKELT
+587 EEDFIFNSSKKELT
-601 EKLSEIVG
+601 EKMNEIVG
-609 SGASIEIRS
+609 GGASVEIRS
-618 SNEDVQRLIN
+618 SNTEMQRAID
-628 LFGDKLEIRE
+628 LFGDKLEIR

>member
-8 VLRPKKWGEV
+8 VLRPKTWREV

-24 VEVLRNQVKNNSVSH
+24 VEVLRNQVKNDSVSH

-144 EPPAHLIFILA
+144 EPPKHLIFILA

-175 HGISKDKL
+175 HGISKDRL
-183 EESLRSAAVGL
+183 EDSLRNAAKGL
-194 NEEVSDEVFGII
+194 KEEVSGEVFGII

-228 LRPITPEIISTLL
+228 IRPITPEIISSLL

-265 NETRDIMKRGR
+265 NETADIMKRGR

-298 EMDGMSTKRKEILTK
+298 ETDGLSTKRKEVLEK

-354 ARNRVVTTSVSDAKD
+354 ARNRAVTTSVSNSRET
-369 VKIPKFVKEKKETNF
+369 KIPKFVKEKKETDF
-384 NELFSRNVENTEDKV
+384 NELFSKNIEKKEAEVQNEKTKSEPSYTDKE
-399 KVENRPNK
+399 KLEK
-407 SINPENDESGDK
+407 DEMK
-419 VKNENKAENKKHE
+419 PIKNEAKQ
-432 SIEVK
+432 
-437 PTKND
+437 ND
-442 KTEMPKNE
+442 KNEKPQTE

-462 EADFIN
+462 ESDYLNLDEEFT
-468 MVEGFLP
+468 P
-475 DVSRQEDTL
+475 DVSGW
-484 NSVRKN
+484 
-490 DNPDIVESKKDEKTD
+490 ESKTNVAPKKGEKEVELKKAEEPEEVVEEEKDLKDSIERKKTGTDDLSKAEEKIEED
-505 EESDEKEK
+505 EEV
-513 SIETDE
+513 
-519 TKSTTTD
+519 
-526 FPKSEDR
+526 
-533 FEENEEQDD
+533 DD
-542 GALQNEEG
+542 GTLQNDEG
-550 SELFDKIVEGNP
+550 EKMFDKIVEGNP
-562 LLQFSKDN
+562 LLQSSKNN
-570 YYIKFKKSK
+570 YYIKLIKKK
-579 LVFTPKTS
+579 LIFTPKNS
-587 EEDFIFNSYKKELT
+587 EEDFIFNSSKKEIT
-601 EKLSEIVG
+601 EKMNEIVG
-609 SGASIEIRS
+609 GGASVEIRS
-618 SNEDVQRLIN
+618 SNTEMQRAID
-628 LFGDKLEIRE
+628 LFGDKLEIR